1 MRRIWMCRSDRDP
14 SGCALFGQRGVCRD
28 VNVDDRLYTDQSL
41 QRPSITSLTF
51 AGEGND
57 RGF

>member
-1 MRRIWMCRSDRDP
+1 MCRSDRDP